1 MGFLG
6 HYKCALCGNDCRG
19 LRWTIKNGKELCG
32 QCHDRLEK
40 EMPYDKWHRMT
51 ITQIREYFAD
61 KEMLDSFD
69 IISIV
74 SEINDAFDIS
84 INVNDLRP
92 ENFNSV
98 DAILALITKLQ
109 EE

>member
-1 MGFLG
+1 MEENRQDA
-6 HYKCALCGNDCRG
+6 KALIDD
-19 LRWTIKNGKELCG
+19 
-32 QCHDRLEK
+32 Q
-40 EMPYDKWHRMT
+40 
-51 ITQIREYFAD
+51 
-61 KEMLDSFD
+61 MLDSFD

-74 SEINDAFDIS
+74 SEINDTFDIS
-84 INVNDLRP
+84 INVNDLLP

>member
-1 MGFLG
+1 M
-6 HYKCALCGNDCRG
+6 KC
-19 LRWTIKNGKELCG
+19 KELMEI
-32 QCHDRLEK
+32 LE
-40 EMPYDKWHRMT
+40 ETRPDIDFENET
-51 ITQIREYFAD
+51 ALID

-74 SEINDAFDIS
+74 SEINEAFDIS
-84 INVNDLRP
+84 INVNDLLP

-98 DAILALITKLQ
+98 DAILALIAKLQ

>member
-1 MGFLG
+1 MEE
-6 HYKCALCGNDCRG
+6 NRQ
-19 LRWTIKNGKELCG
+19 ELM
-32 QCHDRLEK
+32 DILEETRPDIDFEK
-40 EMPYDKWHRMT
+40 ETALIDD
-51 ITQIREYFAD
+51 EL
-61 KEMLDSFD
+61 LDSFD

-98 DAILALITKLQ
+98 DAILTLITRLQ